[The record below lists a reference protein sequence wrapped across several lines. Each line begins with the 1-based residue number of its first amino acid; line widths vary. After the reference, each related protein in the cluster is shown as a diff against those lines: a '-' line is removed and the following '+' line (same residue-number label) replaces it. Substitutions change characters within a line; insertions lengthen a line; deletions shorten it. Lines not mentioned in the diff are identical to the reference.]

1 MFIISILVRNTFLE
15 MLKTLQGYKI
25 IVANDI
31 PLSPENMELIKSLTR
46 EEDVISY
53 KTLEGD
59 KSGKQTRLELELTGK
74 YIVIMTFAKNT
85 PDEELANPFFNLNIP
100 PNEEEKGKI
109 KEQNNMNTLH
119 HKRI

>member
-1 MFIISILVRNTFLE
+1 

-31 PLSPENMELIKSLTR
+31 PLTLANMELIKSLTR

-59 KSGKQTRLELELTGK
+59 KTGKQTRL
-74 YIVIMTFAKNT
+74 
-85 PDEELANPFFNLNIP
+85 
-100 PNEEEKGKI
+100 
-109 KEQNNMNTLH
+109 
-119 HKRI
+119 

>member
-31 PLSPENMELIKSLTR
+31 PLTLANIELIKSLTK

-59 KSGKQTRLELELTGK
+59 KTGKQTRLELELTGK
-74 YIVIMTFAKNT
+74 YIVVMTFAK
-85 PDEELANPFFNLNIP
+85 
-100 PNEEEKGKI
+100 KYS
-109 KEQNNMNTLH
+109 
-119 HKRI
+119 